1 MDLSAGLPPLW
12 RPLDLAHG
20 ARSRRGRPH
29 MRGCLKRAGQDD
41 TRAMSPPRWCAALDK
56 DACHA
61 HFSTTIHGEPR
72 LCQWVDVGC
81 RSGNVSLCAAEPT
94 PTNITHA
101 RPVVVDEPDHDGMP
115 LPALFA
121 AAALLVVVLLMWR
134 KGRAGSSR
142 GQLQLVATRE
152 TDCELEGF
160 ADQAAPAVPGGAAGV
175 ELVDPDDNESVI
187 TFLPEQDLHTL
198 REASDDDESVVTF
211 LPTGPATEHIRVE
224 QPAQLAPPEPIE
236 EGEELGRMFT
246 QEHAAQAANR
256 YRLAAQLRE
265 RTEASRPPPRG
276 TSRAMDIDD
285 DTHQHLA
292 THDFDVPTARAQETT
307 ARAAPRAAGA
317 VALEPQAAAACSS
330 AAKPQQNYALD

>member
-1 MDLSAGLPPLW
+1 
-12 RPLDLAHG
+12 
-20 ARSRRGRPH
+20 

-56 DACHA
+56 DACHT

-94 PTNITHA
+94 HTNITHTQ
-101 RPVVVDEPDHDGMP
+101 PVVVNDPDHEGMP
-115 LPALFA
+115 LPVLLA

-160 ADQAAPAVPGGAAGV
+160 AVVPDGAAGV
-175 ELVDPDDNESVI
+175 DLVDPDDNESVI
-187 TFLPEQDLHTL
+187 TFLPEQDFRTL

-224 QPAQLAPPEPIE
+224 QPTRLAPPEPIE

-246 QEHAAQAANR
+246 QEHAAQAASR

-276 TSRAMDIDD
+276 SSRDMDIDD
-285 DTHQHLA
+285 DTHQRLA

-330 AAKPQQNYALD
+330 AAKPGQNYALD

>member
-1 MDLSAGLPPLW
+1 
-12 RPLDLAHG
+12 
-20 ARSRRGRPH
+20 
-29 MRGCLKRAGQDD
+29 
-41 TRAMSPPRWCAALDK
+41 MSPPRWCAALDK
-56 DACHA
+56 DACHT

-94 PTNITHA
+94 HTNITHTQ
-101 RPVVVDEPDHDGMP
+101 PVVVNDPDHEGMP
-115 LPALFA
+115 LPVLLA

-160 ADQAAPAVPGGAAGV
+160 AVVPGGAAGV

-187 TFLPEQDLHTL
+187 TFLPEQDFRTL

-224 QPAQLAPPEPIE
+224 QPTRLAPPEPIE

-246 QEHAAQAANR
+246 QEHAAQAASR

-276 TSRAMDIDD
+276 SSRDMDIDD
-285 DTHQHLA
+285 DTHQRLA

-330 AAKPQQNYALD
+330 AAKPEQNYALD

>member
-1 MDLSAGLPPLW
+1 
-12 RPLDLAHG
+12 
-20 ARSRRGRPH
+20 
-29 MRGCLKRAGQDD
+29 
-41 TRAMSPPRWCAALDK
+41 MSPPRWCAALDK
-56 DACHA
+56 DACHI

-94 PTNITHA
+94 HTNITHTQ
-101 RPVVVDEPDHDGMP
+101 PVVVNDPDHDGMP
-115 LPALFA
+115 LPVLLA

-134 KGRAGSSR
+134 KGRAGSGR

-160 ADQAAPAVPGGAAGV
+160 AVVPGGAAGV

-187 TFLPEQDLHTL
+187 TFLPEQDFRTL

-224 QPAQLAPPEPIE
+224 QPTQLAPPEPIE

-246 QEHAAQAANR
+246 QEHAAQAASR

-276 TSRAMDIDD
+276 SSRDMDIDD
-285 DTHQHLA
+285 DTHQRLA

-330 AAKPQQNYALD
+330 AAKPEQNYALD

>member
-1 MDLSAGLPPLW
+1 
-12 RPLDLAHG
+12 
-20 ARSRRGRPH
+20 

-56 DACHA
+56 DACHT

-101 RPVVVDEPDHDGMP
+101 QPVVVDEPDHDGMP
-115 LPALFA
+115 LPVLLA

-246 QEHAAQAANR
+246 QEHAAQAASR

-276 TSRAMDIDD
+276 SSRDMDIDD
-285 DTHQHLA
+285 DTHQRLA

-317 VALEPQAAAACSS
+317 VALEPQAAAACSN